1 MRYKMKLLNI
11 DDNAKTVKGQKLY
24 YMTGILYLA
33 PAKLSGFEVCPM
45 ATAGCRAA
53 CLNTAG
59 RGRFDNI
66 QKARIERTRRFFL
79 YRRAFMNQLCREIDN
94 LIFRAVKKDMLP
106 CVRLNGTSDIVWENV
121 RDWNDEGKNLMEI
134 YPGLNFYDYTK
145 RSNRKNLPAN
155 YSLVFSLGEDNDLMA
170 KTALSNGANVAVVF
184 RTSKHPKEYLGVPVI
199 DGDEN
204 DLRFLDPQ
212 NVVVGLYAKG
222 QAKKDTS
229 GFVREVN

>member
-1 MRYKMKLLNI
+1 MRTKMKLLNI

-134 YPGLNFYDYTK
+134 YPGLNFYDYSK
-145 RSNRKNLPAN
+145 RCNRKNLPAN

-229 GFVREVN
+229 GFVREVA